1 MEKPSNNPS
10 DDPIER
16 FQEWYLEAQNSEMVD
31 ADAMALAT
39 CSEDAIPS
47 CRILY
52 FRRLMGSSFCF
63 FTNYL
68 SHKGEDLG
76 LNPWASGLFLWHML
90 GRQVRV
96 EGPVKKLSPEDSD
109 AYFNQRAFE
118 SQLSAATSRQSR
130 ELESYSKFLSEIEEN
145 RMKFG
150 TKISRP
156 AHWGGYAIE
165 AKKIEFWQQGEHRRH
180 KRELYTQSAN
190 VWQKTL
196 LYP

>member
-76 LNPWASGLFLWHML
+76 LNPWASGVFLWHML

-96 EGPVKKLSPEDSD
+96 EARLKSSL
-109 AYFNQRAFE
+109 QRTLMPTSTKEPSKA
-118 SQLSAATSRQSR
+118 SSAQPLPGKVGSLKATPS
-130 ELESYSKFLSEIEEN
+130 F
-145 RMKFG
+145 F
-150 TKISRP
+150 
-156 AHWGGYAIE
+156 
-165 AKKIEFWQQGEHRRH
+165 
-180 KRELYTQSAN
+180 
-190 VWQKTL
+190 QK
-196 LYP
+196 